1 MSLDPFIF
9 SGARGDELDNAANY
23 GVEPLVP
30 LSSNLSNNL
39 DEQKNIPQQ
48 PVDQEES
55 IDLTD
60 PTVYVRDPFWFKK
73 PAGQRPVE
81 DAKALFLENLLK
93 NKEATITRFHPNGE
107 SFQTP
112 LHNRDGTPSRFLYEY
127 VEKANTFFNVA
138 NQDPE
143 AGVRMDYDTGRIV
156 SKDYGNK
163 IMSEEFVKGFNPFSK
178 LGTYLSEINA
188 TGDLPRWEEY
198 VEMVNADSKSE
209 NSMIDP
215 ENKDLARIFNQQAAI
230 SLHDFSLIPD
240 PIQKVQGE
248 WHVNPGALLDIEGTD
263 AAIDANK
270 ELSKYEK
277 IMLKLNRDQMIES
290 AGYSA
295 IKRFTATDGDLQED
309 LLNYMNSSTANM
321 KGFVLENKER
331 LDSKNYG
338 LVSQLFET
346 TITAAAMIP
355 GGVAAL
361 GAVGL
366 EKLGAK
372 DWADKLAVIPSYVAY
387 YHDAKMA
394 AYDNNDLFDLWG
406 ARFRTRDFTELFGQV
421 ASFGGIGGIGALG
434 AKTATKLG
442 AKELTRYGAK
452 YQALVAANAANAAN
466 AAMRNASIGQKMT
479 NFGKEVLKDQ
489 TAYLGA
495 MQASGMVFGSEF
507 NAQIAAGA
515 TRDEAMHKASIG
527 AVANGLS
534 AFIATGVMNRFGFGA
549 EAAAQPNATAQSIF
563 AQIRARGISKEGR
576 EAVIQLMRDLNA
588 SEAVRRQVAKSIV
601 SSMDNAAKK
610 LGLKGFG
617 GIEGIIS
624 EGIEEAADEVIG
636 DFLTAVLDHSENWN
650 DEVWGNINEKFQ
662 DYFKAGVLGLFGG
675 LGGEGLSFTGQA
687 LSGRSRYFKGDTAA
701 VKAFRDKW
709 KRFELN
715 VDEFQELRTASGT
728 TSSDGAMTVAEVLA
742 SDKLTDEEKAASI
755 VDAAISRYSTVA
767 DREVDIDAEKDQPL
781 STGQEAPLEAPQEPL
796 PDSAGQEPVEA
807 NREAAKPSTGQP
819 TPTTATETK
828 APPADPRIQS
838 AIAPKLAEAGIKE
851 LSGKVPYEFDE
862 KNNQKGKNGETVT
875 PIHIGASGR
884 NLAARITYKDGS
896 EIIASAEEAS
906 RIISTQKKSARQQ
919 KLKFQNAAKR
929 KLTKDER
936 EQWAETKASDGAS
949 AKSKS
954 PVSEGAGDAG
964 VPQGD
969 ISPKTPVD
977 SGTQPTSSDQPIP
990 SDKGV
995 EAKPGSETVVAFS
1008 YKDSNG
1014 VTRYAYG
1021 TSEADARS
1029 RAGLD
1034 DKAKMSK
1041 VSEFADTENQSDS
1054 VAGARG
1060 VVRLSE
1066 QAKKDGVDLT
1076 KMTRE
1081 QYVAYAKKY
1090 GVYLDG
1096 DAIRMSPD
1104 SRVQDNVADA
1114 LDAKNMKAQQG
1125 SKRFAANSAYD
1136 KMTTALKAIRN
1147 KAFDVGKALKSGYIT
1162 ALDHADGWVNFKIKG
1177 DANRAA
1183 SNAQSVK
1190 PIKAYFDFGKKFASF
1205 LTESN
1210 IKALLL
1216 KLHEA
1221 GYNGQ
1226 LKIGESSSQ
1235 MSRLADQMVVHGATD
1250 ADTQLAAKVIEE
1262 FFGSE
1267 NVKTNFG
1274 RDAKGTSYSENL
1286 SEETRQTAGLKK
1298 EESTDSKQPEKQ
1310 TLEQQSNAKK
1320 DAQEKQVDPR
1330 PTSQDFLQ
1338 VTQGSL
1344 DVSTGAPTMKRHVR
1358 ENKPE
1363 GAVGDNGLWLEN
1375 EGEMVTQITMSPQYL
1390 ADLKQ
1395 KHNGDRGKMRDQYH
1409 KDLAAV
1415 VSTIAKEQGVS
1426 PSEIQLPSNN
1436 LKIDESGKV
1445 VLADNRVLR
1454 AATNEELNRETKEDV
1469 VDEID
1474 LSGTLIVTERELK
1487 DSDKA
1492 LKDTETDT
1500 DTALEGRRWVP
1511 TYKDNNTEKPPNG
1524 YRYRPS
1530 EGKTLLVAPGE
1541 QVIVKNSE
1549 GETTGALVFV
1559 EMVGGEYLFAFHSV
1573 QDLATSL
1580 ASDSLNE
1587 SGVPEN
1593 WRESKLDALPD
1604 DVKQLIAETAKG
1616 RYGKIKREEKIKVV
1630 KEILKI
1636 ISPYIRDSQIN
1647 FTSKV
1652 SDQDLAYVHRDQ
1664 IFINLDNFF
1673 AKIAEPYTGVVNPTQ
1688 FSADVMAEDVGRRMA
1703 AILSEEVIHLH
1714 AVKIFTPDQLFLFYQ
1729 DIVSLGEGNPLY
1741 EKMLNILK
1749 DRYPDK
1755 DTIDL
1760 PEEDRAIME
1769 SIAHEMLRSLVELR
1783 SKGETSEDAYY
1794 EALELSKALNM
1805 NRSVE
1810 TTEQDGGA
1818 MAKIRAIGAMVA
1830 RYARRI
1836 WRMLDTRNKMRLLS
1850 PESRR
1855 MLNALN
1861 ADLKKY
1867 QVDIDVDKV
1876 KQNQLKQTQRR
1887 AERID
1892 AEFINTIEARAGAF
1906 NEGIG
1911 MLRRIASIVKLPLS
1925 IEGMLRF
1932 DPERGLV
1939 LRDSVKDVLKTYP
1952 NPEIDLAE
1960 IQNALDGMNR
1970 AGFDE
1975 KPTGK
1980 GESSFAMA
1988 QNRLMAFYQV
1998 AESALENLDFDP
2010 TEFFNLLPAD
2020 LESLE
2025 EGSEAGRIGLRSM
2038 SIFRAIT
2045 NQKIGR
2051 GEVEGLLNALLDQ
2064 RSLLLDDIDQLREE
2078 RSAHSLQIIY
2088 NLDLTQWQDRN
2099 KIYRVARRL
2108 GLVDASQLTGDDIV
2122 MDALQ
2127 VQNQVITHL
2136 KSAIASGDYSVPP
2149 IGAAETLTA
2158 YNEKLANLKNE
2169 VRQIEFSH
2177 ATLEALLEVTGTN
2190 NTVSANKKIVST
2202 ILKSK
2207 ELLKNVDETLIDNF
2221 VNQVLDTK
2229 NQIQPISDESYEQL
2243 LSYLQA
2249 QNRFNV
2255 ESKMLFNR
2263 AIGDFGVDRK
2273 GFAQQFV
2280 PKDGSENIDDVPPA
2294 QSPNDV
2300 FSFNVH
2306 TDPAVLTE
2314 KAMMPGGAFPD
2325 RAPVRKEE
2333 YKTSEVAIRDAE
2345 LKKAFDDER
2354 RRVES
2359 NAQYIGRL
2367 MKERALISE
2376 GLGQMPSSIR
2386 EDYMMNG
2393 GFALEYTSGGDS
2405 GRLKYESEWEA
2416 FPRLEHSGA
2425 FGSALRGLFS
2435 DNKDAVPPSAEDLA
2449 NIISLIDN
2457 IDPWINGIRKRIGQ
2471 DAQLEIVDAGQI
2483 VQEETLAGRAK
2494 KLLVPVLNALMSE
2507 KGKPN
2512 GFVADIKQRIDAH
2525 FTKGQQKELIANPEA
2540 YGEKYAN
2547 RIEVFFAEVD
2557 GQYNAVIKPKYNAF
2571 RDLLK
2576 QANQSVSLT
2585 RESLRAFRDP
2595 RWERNIIRDIE
2606 RKERD
2611 PSYVTENPRVEAL
2624 GDAAFDFRLYRNAS
2638 FIVNYFSKDNPMYF
2652 DAFFAKD
2659 ILRSHPNMG
2668 EGYELSLPAGSLR
2681 PSVSSD
2687 EEIELYK
2694 QKVNERKT
2702 RGLETPADMLIRIYG
2717 DQTIYVRPYDPK
2729 QDNQPGAAPLDAEYV
2744 TFSDINAEVSRG
2756 ASATG
2761 MVSEETGGL
2770 GGGMQRVMVNR
2781 NREDQ
2786 MFGST
2791 DILGSP
2797 MLESSNTVLAVMND
2811 LLPAAP
2817 FDQDTSLR
2825 STAAEMAARNFGDP
2839 EVRRKLWWTTTA
2851 MFIGSRDGDGNIDL
2865 ESARNYLNMG
2875 SRLKRGDYDRDL
2887 PSTHSDSYSGAYN
2900 TFVMHTMR
2908 GLFPRMEESQYNLLV
2923 KSFYRQF
2930 GKSGMTN
2937 EGVDVETLILDA
2949 AQFKMKFEQDQL
2961 RFERDKLSDNITMA
2975 FRSAMAPLT
2984 ASIDASGI
2992 EGSDIAYL
3000 ESVDPKFRESMVT
3013 ALDNYK
3019 ELVDTARDSERF
3031 LEESGINPENIKSEL
3046 DSGRLPS
3053 GFDLESQMEIASFLN
3068 WLRLQPRD
3076 SELVDVQTLD
3086 ADSLVDGGFNSNG
3099 EVGIATSNPAIDALL
3114 QNPVKN
3120 YALRNGNNV
3129 SQRTIV
3135 FMPSEMT
3142 MNAFKLVNRKPM
3154 FIEGIGGL
3162 PNIIFAPQVQS
3173 EADSQAGVKLMLE
3186 KQILQ
3191 SSRRSEAIANEVSSL
3206 ASKIREAMD
3215 IAVNAQIISS
3225 QADLDILE
3233 LAEQHQKQI
3242 RAGRSVDKS
3251 ILDEFPEFNTLSG
3264 DERMIM
3270 KLWVKELYETGIL
3283 YHPGGG
3289 YENVKKKYKDLQ
3301 RVKESKTIVNRG
3313 LLDQI
3318 RYNDSSD
3325 EASLLYLKINK
3336 TLRRR
3341 LNSYRKQRKT
3351 LKDASVNNVTA
3362 MDRRYRELAE
3372 KVIDQDP
3379 NYSKLTG
3386 DDRQIAISIL
3396 NMHYQ
3401 RTRTLLDRGEIET
3414 GVWSEES
3421 DARLIAEVMT
3431 NKTARE
3437 IFDAGY
3443 LGQETLAATGL
3454 SETSQFAIRS
3464 GISQILSPLSQGDA
3478 RSIDRLQQWQQDSL
3492 MARQEE
3498 PMEISAEE
3506 FTNVSNYEAL
3516 KELMSSQE
3524 MGKSFS
3530 QSTYNT
3536 FVTLTALQKKTTPE
3550 KLLSNLPADRLLPS
3564 DVALINA
3571 FNAIIGEAK
3580 QLNGET
3586 TEAQRIKSVER
3597 DQRDSEDKYAELLE
3611 QRNDAAG
3618 PIWSTENTRPTFTT
3632 DAFPKSWYLGSARLF
3647 NIPRA
3652 SGTTMPTTVFN
3663 KRRIAEISANIYG
3676 NIESISNRVEESR
3689 NNGQARRLFEKALK
3703 RVKSGRIE
3711 SVNEYKGGMILD
3723 VAISNN
3729 LLREM
3734 EEKNPA
3740 SDIQNVL
3747 NDIRNVYAQME
3758 SDYDSLKKELIDL
3771 NNKRDHLSKDSGWI
3785 FRDRLLA
3792 DKKSE
3797 ANKRIDQ
3804 LLNDLV
3810 ELKKAKGDQFS
3821 DTDSKLFKSRLN
3833 RIKKDLAEDRKSL
3846 ASIGLEELTTQAE
3859 RHSDSVRS
3867 RVAEDVYN
3875 FLQNI
3880 VLPSPE
3886 LSRKMDDAQ
3895 MNVAYHWGSTMAN
3908 DKIVGDYL
3916 VVMGRIRRKI
3926 KNNFL
3931 RITQRREAGQD
3942 EVALAKDNEVLQ
3954 KSISNYNAYVNLM
3967 NTRINEL
3974 MDEVYARSGIRTKPD
3989 YKALHMRK
3997 VVLSGDQSANYES
4010 LDQAFN
4016 DSLRRTTVEGTRAE
4030 AASVLMAGNR
4040 GLLNSFVRE
4049 RLAEYLPKAKLKSP
4063 SDRKAAA
4070 IRRGYFANNLRN
4082 MLYDS
4087 IGNPN
4092 SKTEIEN
4099 AIYNLVVV
4107 SENADLEFESA
4118 ENARIYEASKE
4129 IMNEFVLNT
4138 AEIKSLIHDRIED
4151 LEGNTNS
4158 QAKTASQLRLMREA
4172 DEKIKET
4179 ENEINQLETAMLHK
4193 WGREPESYNVDP
4205 ETLREIRESLRT
4217 KQTARYYHRFS
4228 NMYEL
4233 DERGNPLEGSSQDFE
4248 ASVYINF
4255 VPEFKGDKTMAD
4267 FAPEVRNEIDKK
4279 WHEDESLRKEHIARL
4294 EALESSAQ
4302 MISEESVDDI
4312 YKALRG
4318 TKEFVKTYD
4327 PRRLYG
4333 RAIDLVKAAD
4343 AAMKNALEEERE
4355 SYVKLMAEGLARE
4368 TDPDIG
4374 GRLAQLNYALEGE
4387 APSVKS
4393 LRLPKDLRDRS
4404 SYLGRLLTDVDGSN
4418 PILLIPKDAKQALI
4432 ETFPSITSANVNKE
4446 MKDLVLFHKTP
4457 SAKNSTADRKRGG
4470 FMNFRNKE
4478 WKDRPL
4484 GNNWKRLIDPDF
4496 SDEVITAD
4504 DNLADLLKNVKTRRE
4519 AATLISNRLEEG
4531 ILGYYN
4537 ARRKVA
4543 NNQTEV
4549 EDVSQIEDVKRSLDL
4564 AKDMIEKI
4572 VYAIDHEAITENG
4585 LIDIAKTLKAIA
4597 NPSFSKTMN
4606 GTASNLD
4613 QLIINLNLTKS
4624 FSKAFSLVEGSRIMK
4639 KLTAGLVAFNPANEL
4654 FPMARIKAMELFHHQ
4669 DARTRMRFARKQSA
4683 IQTAVEL
4690 QAFLEEGF
4698 NGASGRDAAISI
4710 TKERQEKIARSG
4722 KKLGNSSINHSIAY
4736 VIAQLEG
4743 LKDAQDMTTYEALE
4757 SWYETMESGIHD
4769 STVLKEVQQ
4778 DEYNFITRFFKAQA
4792 IDTVRQLPAAE
4803 KIMQILK
4810 SSGIESVNKLTAN
4823 ELRQEKAEKLIEKA
4837 KKALL
4842 EYVKNNSKI
4851 NESYVKEH
4859 ADTIYGE
4866 LRNLY
4871 HGMNVT
4877 RAIFSNDGGQT
4888 SGDLQMVPVNE
4899 ESKREVVSPFM
4910 RSYGSVPLRRIHAAN
4925 PSVESRL
4932 APEGRYITD
4941 PEEMLSLKDSH
4952 FYSGLGRQDYDRGV
4966 DEQAVL
4972 RPINVDGVNSPISI
4986 IEDSVYRMNVQP
4998 NYQIIRQMVG
5008 RTVLKNGVPRIE
5020 AQQFNTAQGAI
5031 GVLKPIMPDLLS
5043 DDIYANEQALARKN
5057 KDGSALR
5064 ALHEMRMDY
5073 SKAMAA
5079 VASEIENTIQN
5090 DSQVGVINT
5099 DFSNQMRR
5107 ASSLFVV
5114 RALASVSQLWNQGV
5128 GPAIGYMIKKIAVG
5142 DWAAATEFASIL
5154 AELFKSAVA
5163 TVPIEFYNRVTGKVD
5178 WRRKDGLWRE
5188 TTNFIKRTSPYTF
5201 YRAAEGHD
5209 IVRASERNQI
5219 RYKGNRVRNVASKV
5233 ANLFETVGEGAL
5245 QVTIGSPERLLARA
5259 MYIVE
5264 LRQQLRKYDGDS
5276 SLANLSLEELVQK
5289 EAKDIPVYAKQYARI
5304 KVTDMMG
5311 QSDEAKKSWFFQNRS
5326 KNPLESA
5333 FYRNV
5338 ARFSNHT
5345 ATTASNMSAMI
5356 PTIFMGTFDK
5366 SRAADAESRKEAIEN
5381 AVGTLSQNFLFH
5393 ILKWNTIVPLAVW
5406 AWQSMFG
5413 DDDDEDPMMVANRV
5427 SKDIFGTEDD
5437 GMIKTAIKELTWV
5450 NTAL

>member
-1 MSLDPFIF
+1 MSLDPFLF
-9 SGARGDELDNAANY
+9 SGARGSELDETANY
-23 GVEPLVP
+23 GVEPVIP
-30 LSSNLSNNL
+30 MSEGSSISSSISGSSQATPPTVEETVDLS
-39 DEQKNIPQQ
+39 
-48 PVDQEES
+48 
-55 IDLTD
+55 D
-60 PTVYVRDPFWFKK
+60 PTVYVRDPFWYKK

-93 NKEATITRFHPNGE
+93 NKEATVTKFKPNGE
-107 SFQTP
+107 SYLAP
-112 LHNRDGTPSRFLYEY
+112 LRNRDGTPNKLFYEY

-138 NQDPE
+138 NQDPD
-143 AGVRMDYDTGRIV
+143 AGVQMNYETGGIV
-156 SKDYGNK
+156 AKDYGNK
-163 IMSEEFVKGFNPFSK
+163 IMSEEFVKGFNPFAQ
-178 LGTYLSEINA
+178 LGDYIKDVNA
-188 TGDLPRWEEY
+188 SGGIAKWEEY
-198 VEMVNADSKSE
+198 VDMVNADSKSE

-215 ENKDLARIFNQQAAI
+215 ENKDLAQIFYDQAII
-230 SLHDFSLIPD
+230 SMHDFSQSSD
-240 PIQKVQGE
+240 PIQKVRGE
-248 WHVNPGALLDIEGTD
+248 WHINPGALLDIAGTD

-277 IMLKLNRDQMIES
+277 TMLKLNRDQMIEA
-290 AGYSA
+290 AGKSA
-295 IKRFTATDGDLQED
+295 IDRFGAIDSDLYDD
-309 LLNYMNSSTANM
+309 LVNYMNDPSVTM
-321 KGFVLENKER
+321 KDFVLENAER

-338 LVSQLFET
+338 LISQLFET
-346 TITAAAMIP
+346 TITAAAMFP
-355 GGVAAL
+355 GGIAAL
-361 GAVGL
+361 SAAAL
-366 EKLGAK
+366 EKMGAT
-372 DWADKLAVIPSYVAY
+372 DWADKVGSVPILVSE

-394 AYDNNDLFDLWG
+394 AFENNELFELWG
-406 ARFRTRDFTELFGQV
+406 ARFRTQDFTELFGQV
-421 ASFGGIGGIGALG
+421 ASFGGVGATGALTG
-434 AKTATKLG
+434 KIASKLG
-442 AKELTRYGAK
+442 AKGATRYGTK
-452 YQALVAANAANAAN
+452 YLNQVADDAAAA
-466 AAMRNASIGQKMT
+466 AEKAMQQTTLRGKLSD
-479 NFGKEVLKDQ
+479 FGMDVLKDK
-489 TAYLGA
+489 TAYMGA
-495 MQASGMVFGSEF
+495 TQAAGMSFGSEF
-507 NAQIAAGA
+507 NAQIASGA

-549 EAAAQPNATAQSIF
+549 EAPAQGSGTAQSIF
-563 AQIRARGISKEGR
+563 ARIKARGISREGK

-588 SEAVRRQVAKSIV
+588 SEALRRQVVKGIV
-601 SSMDNAAKK
+601 GSMDNAAKK
-610 LGLKGFG
+610 LGLKGYTMAG
-617 GIEGIIS
+617 GLVS
-624 EGIEEAADEVIG
+624 ESIEEAADEAIG
-636 DFLTAVLDHSENWN
+636 DFLSAALDHSENWN

-662 DYFKAGVLGLFGG
+662 DYFKAGFLGLFGG
-675 LGGEGLSFTGQA
+675 LGGEFMSFTGQA

-709 KRFELN
+709 RRFEVN
-715 VDEFQELRTASGT
+715 IDEFKELRTASST

-742 SDKLTDEEKAASI
+742 SDQLTEEEKVASI
-755 VDAAISRYSTVA
+755 VDAAISNYSTVA
-767 DREVDIDAEKDQPL
+767 DREVDLEPETVPEEGEQPAMQPE
-781 STGQEAPLEAPQEPL
+781 T
-796 PDSAGQEPVEA
+796 PVEA
-807 NREAAKPSTGQP
+807 PTEPLDTPAEQEPTEAPTELQQPAMGQE
-819 TPTTATETK
+819 TTTA
-828 APPADPRIQS
+828 APAAAAAPADPNIQA
-838 AIAPKLAEAGIKE
+838 AIAPKLAEAGIKQ
-851 LSGKVPYEFDE
+851 LSGDVPVEYDE
-862 KNNQKGKNGETVT
+862 KNSQKGKNGQTVT

-884 NLAARITYKDGS
+884 NLAARVTYDDGS
-896 EIIASAEEAS
+896 EIIVSAEEAAEM
-906 RIISTQKKSARQQ
+906 ISTKKKTARQQ
-919 KLKFQNAAKR
+919 KARFQTAAKR
-929 KLTKDER
+929 KLTLNER
-936 EQWAETKASDGAS
+936 EQWAETETSDGDRAEG
-949 AKSKS
+949 AR
-954 PVSEGAGDAG
+954 PVSEGARDAG

-969 ISPKTPVD
+969 LGAQAPVD
-977 SGTQPTSSDQPIP
+977 SRPQPTPSDQPVSP
-990 SDKGV
+990 TEGLAGEQQTEV
-995 EAKPGSETVVAFS
+995 ETPTTQQDG
-1008 YKDSNG
+1008 
-1014 VTRYAYG
+1014 
-1021 TSEADARS
+1021 
-1029 RAGLD
+1029 
-1034 DKAKMSK
+1034 
-1041 VSEFADTENQSDS
+1041 
-1054 VAGARG
+1054 
-1060 VVRLSE
+1060 E
-1066 QAKKDGVDLT
+1066 QQL
-1076 KMTRE
+1076 
-1081 QYVAYAKKY
+1081 
-1090 GVYLDG
+1090 
-1096 DAIRMSPD
+1096 
-1104 SRVQDNVADA
+1104 QD
-1114 LDAKNMKAQQG
+1114 Q
-1125 SKRFAANSAYD
+1125 
-1136 KMTTALKAIRN
+1136 
-1147 KAFDVGKALKSGYIT
+1147 
-1162 ALDHADGWVNFKIKG
+1162 
-1177 DANRAA
+1177 
-1183 SNAQSVK
+1183 
-1190 PIKAYFDFGKKFASF
+1190 
-1205 LTESN
+1205 
-1210 IKALLL
+1210 
-1216 KLHEA
+1216 
-1221 GYNGQ
+1221 
-1226 LKIGESSSQ
+1226 
-1235 MSRLADQMVVHGATD
+1235 
-1250 ADTQLAAKVIEE
+1250 
-1262 FFGSE
+1262 
-1267 NVKTNFG
+1267 
-1274 RDAKGTSYSENL
+1274 
-1286 SEETRQTAGLKK
+1286 K
-1298 EESTDSKQPEKQ
+1298 EPEKQ
-1310 TLEQQSNAKK
+1310 TLEEQSDAKT
-1320 DAQEKQVDPR
+1320 DAQERQVDSR

-1338 VTQGSL
+1338 VVQGSV
-1344 DVSTGAPTMKRHVR
+1344 DASTGAPTMKRHVR

-1363 GAVGDNGLWLEN
+1363 GATGDNGLWLEN
-1375 EGEMVTQITMSPQYL
+1375 EGEMVTEITMSREYL
-1390 ADLKQ
+1390 ADLKR
-1395 KHNGDRGKMRDQYH
+1395 KHNGDRGKMREQYH

-1415 VSTIAKEQGVS
+1415 VATIAKEQGVK
-1426 PSEIQLPSNN
+1426 PSEIELPSDS
-1436 LKIDESGKV
+1436 LRVDDSGNV
-1445 VLADNRVLR
+1445 VLADNRKLS
-1454 AATNEELNRETKEDV
+1454 AATNEELDREGKADV

-1474 LSGTLIVTERELK
+1474 RSATLIVTERELS

-1492 LKDTETDT
+1492 VKDTETDT
-1500 DTALEGRRWVP
+1500 ETALKGRRWVP

-1530 EGKTLLVAPGE
+1530 EAKTLLVAPGE

-1549 GETTGALVFV
+1549 GETTGALVFI

-1580 ASDSLNE
+1580 ASDSINE
-1587 SGVPEN
+1587 SNVPEN

-1604 DVKQLIAETAKG
+1604 DVKQLIAKTAKG
-1616 RYGKIKREEKIKVV
+1616 KYGEIKREEKIKIV

-1652 SDQDLAYVHRDQ
+1652 DEETLAYVHREQ

-1673 AKIAEPYTGVVNPTQ
+1673 AKIAQPYTGVVNPTQ
-1688 FSADVMAEDVGRRMA
+1688 FAADVMAEDVGRRMA
-1703 AILSEEVIHLH
+1703 AILSEEVIHVH

-1741 EKMLNILK
+1741 EKMLNILQ
-1749 DRYPDK
+1749 DRFPDR

-1769 SIAHEMLRSLVELR
+1769 SVAHEMLRALVELR

-1805 NRSVE
+1805 NRSAG

-1830 RYARRI
+1830 RYARRV
-1836 WRMLDTRNKMRLLS
+1836 WRMLDTRNKMGLLS

-1855 MLNALN
+1855 MLNSLS

-1867 QVDIDVDKV
+1867 GVDIDVDRV
-1876 KQNQLKQTQRR
+1876 KQNQLKQTLRR
-1887 AERID
+1887 AERVD

-1911 MLRRIASIVKLPLS
+1911 MLRRIASIIKLPLS

-1939 LRDSVKDVLKTYP
+1939 LRDSVVDILKAYP
-1952 NPEIDLAE
+1952 NPEIDLSE
-1960 IQNALDGMNR
+1960 IQRALDGMNR

-1975 KPTGK
+1975 RPTGK

-1988 QNRLMAFYQV
+1988 QDRLMAFYQV
-1998 AESALENLDFDP
+1998 AESALENLNFDP

-2020 LESLE
+2020 LESIE
-2025 EGSEAGRIGLRSM
+2025 EGSEAGRIGLRSQ
-2038 SIFRAIT
+2038 SIFNAIT
-2045 NQKIGR
+2045 SQKIGR
-2051 GEVEGLLNALLDQ
+2051 GEVEGLLTAILDQ
-2064 RSLLLDDIDQLREE
+2064 RGALLDDIDQLREE
-2078 RSAHSLQIIY
+2078 RSAHTLQIIA

-2108 GLVDASQLTGDDIV
+2108 GLVDSAQLIGDDV
-2122 MDALQ
+2122 SMDAML

-2149 IGAAETLTA
+2149 IGGAETLTA
-2158 YNEKLANLKNE
+2158 YNEKLANLKSQ
-2169 VRQIEFSH
+2169 VRQLEFSH
-2177 ATLEALLEVTGTN
+2177 ATIEALLEVTGTTG
-2190 NTVSANKKIVST
+2190 TVAANKKIVAT
-2202 ILKSK
+2202 LLKSK
-2207 ELLKNVDETLIDNF
+2207 ELLKNVDETFIDNF
-2221 VNQVLDTK
+2221 VDQILDTQGQVEAIS
-2229 NQIQPISDESYEQL
+2229 NQDYEQL

-2249 QNRFNV
+2249 QNRFNI

-2273 GFAQQFV
+2273 GFAQEFI
-2280 PKDGSENIDDVPPA
+2280 PKDSSENIDDVPSA
-2294 QSPNDV
+2294 TNPNEV
-2300 FSFNVH
+2300 FGFDVH

-2325 RAPVRKEE
+2325 RAPVRKEK
-2333 YKTSEVAIRDAE
+2333 YKASEVAIREAE

-2367 MKERALISE
+2367 MKERALIAE

-2386 EDYMMNG
+2386 EEYMMNG
-2393 GFALEYTSGGDS
+2393 GFALEYTSGGES

-2416 FPRLEHSGA
+2416 FPRLDHSGA

-2435 DNKDAVPPSAEDLA
+2435 ENKDAEPPSAEDLA
-2449 NIISLIDN
+2449 NIISLLDN
-2457 IDPWINGIRKRIGQ
+2457 IDPWVNGVRKRIGQ
-2471 DAQLEIVDAGQI
+2471 DAQLEIIDAGQMI
-2483 VQEETLAGRAK
+2483 QDETLAGRAR

-2507 KGKPN
+2507 KDKPN
-2512 GFVADIKQRIDAH
+2512 GFVADMRQRIDSQL
-2525 FTKGQQKELIANPEA
+2525 TKAQQKELIKNPEA
-2540 YGEKYAN
+2540 AGKKYGQK
-2547 RIEVFFAEVD
+2547 IEAFFAD
-2557 GQYNAVIKPKYNAF
+2557 IDSQYNAIIKPKYSAF

-2624 GDAAFDFRLYRNAS
+2624 GNAAFDFRLYRNAS
-2638 FIVNYFSKDNPMYF
+2638 FMVNYFSKDNPMYF

-2681 PSVSSD
+2681 PSISSD

-2694 QKVNERKT
+2694 QKVNERKA
-2702 RGLETPADMLIRIYG
+2702 RGLETPADMPIRIYG

-2744 TFSDINAEVSRG
+2744 TLSDINAEVSRG

-2770 GGGMQRVMVNR
+2770 GGGIQRVMVNR

-2811 LLPAAP
+2811 LLPTSP

-2839 EVRRKLWWTTTA
+2839 EVRKKLWWTTTA
-2851 MFIGSRDGDGNIDL
+2851 MFIGSRDAFGNIDL

-2887 PSTHSDSYSGAYN
+2887 PATHSDSYSGAYD
-2900 TFVMHTMR
+2900 TFVRHTIR
-2908 GLFPRMEESQYNLLV
+2908 GLFPRMEQSQYNLLV

-2930 GKSGMTN
+2930 GKSGMTT

-2984 ASIDASGI
+2984 ASIEASGI

-3000 ESVDPKFRESMVT
+3000 ETVDSNMRESMVT

-3019 ELVDTARDSERF
+3019 ELVQTARDSERF
-3031 LEESGINPENIKSEL
+3031 LEGAGINPENIKSEL
-3046 DSGRLPS
+3046 ESGRLPS

-3120 YALRNGNNV
+3120 YSLRNGNEV
-3129 SQRTIV
+3129 SQRTII

-3142 MNAFKLVNRKPM
+3142 MNAFKLVNRKPI

-3162 PNIIFAPQVQS
+3162 PNVIFAPQVQS

-3191 SSRRSEAIANEVSSL
+3191 SANRSETIANEVSSL

-3215 IAVNAQIISS
+3215 IAVNAQTISS
-3225 QADLDILE
+3225 QADTDILE

-3251 ILDEFPEFNTLSG
+3251 ILDAFPEFNTLSG

-3270 KLWVKELYETGIL
+3270 KLWVKDLYETGVL

-3289 YENVKKKYKDLQ
+3289 YENVKKKYKDLE
-3301 RVKESKTIVNRG
+3301 RVKEGRKIVDRG

-3318 RYNDSSD
+3318 RYNDMSE
-3325 EASLLYLKINK
+3325 EAALLRLKIDK

-3341 LNSYRKQRKT
+3341 LNSYRRQRKA
-3351 LKDASVNNVTA
+3351 LLDASINNVTA
-3362 MDRRYRELAE
+3362 MDKRYRELAE
-3372 KVIDQDP
+3372 KAIDRDP
-3379 NYSKLTG
+3379 NYSKLVG

-3401 RTRTLLDRGEIET
+3401 RTRTLLDRGELET
-3414 GVWSEES
+3414 GVWTEES

-3443 LGQETLAATGL
+3443 LGQEVLAATGL

-3498 PMEISAEE
+3498 PLEVSAEE
-3506 FTNVSNYEAL
+3506 FTNVSNFEAL
-3516 KELMSSQE
+3516 KELMSAQE

-3536 FVTLTALQKKTTPE
+3536 FVTLTALQKQTTPE
-3550 KLLSNLPADRLLPS
+3550 KLLSTLPNDRLLPS

-3586 TEAQRIKSVER
+3586 TEAQRIKSAER

-3611 QRNDAAG
+3611 QRTDAAG

-3632 DAFPKSWYLGSARLF
+3632 DPFPKSWYLGSARLF

-3652 SGTTMPTTVFN
+3652 SGSTMPTIKFN

-3689 NNGQARRLFEKALK
+3689 NNGQARRLFENALK
-3703 RVKSGRIE
+3703 RVKAGRIE
-3711 SVNEYKGGMILD
+3711 SVNQYKGGMIVD
-3723 VAISNN
+3723 IPISNN
-3729 LLREM
+3729 LLQEM
-3734 EEKNPA
+3734 EEQNPA
-3740 SDIQNVL
+3740 GDIQNVL

-3758 SDYDSLKKELIDL
+3758 SDYESLNETLVDL
-3771 NNKRDHLSKDSGWI
+3771 NSKRDYLSKDSGWI

-3792 DKKSE
+3792 DKKTE

-3821 DTDSKLFKSRLN
+3821 NTDSKLFKSRLN
-3833 RIKKDLAEDRKSL
+3833 KIKKDLAEDRKSL

-3859 RHSDSVRS
+3859 RYSDSVRS

-3886 LSRKMDDAQ
+3886 LSQKMDDAQ
-3895 MNVAYHWGSTMAN
+3895 MNVAFHWSATMAN

-3916 VVMGRIRRKI
+3916 LVMGRIRRKI
-3926 KNNFL
+3926 KNNFS

-3942 EVALAKDNEVLQ
+3942 EIALAKDNEVLQ

-3967 NTRINEL
+3967 NARINEL
-3974 MDEVYARSGIRTKPD
+3974 IDEVYAKVGIRTKPD

-3997 VVLSGDQSANYES
+3997 VVLSGDQS
-4010 LDQAFN
+4010 LDYQSMDRAFN
-4016 DSLRRTTVEGTRAE
+4016 DSLRRTTPEGEQAE

-4082 MLYDS
+4082 MLYDR

-4092 SKTEIEN
+4092 SKTEIES
-4099 AIYNLVVV
+4099 ALYDLVITAEQSDVK
-4107 SENADLEFESA
+4107 FESA
-4118 ENARIYEASKE
+4118 ENERIYEAAKE

-4138 AEIKSLIHDRIED
+4138 AEIKSLIYDRVED
-4151 LEGNTNS
+4151 LEGNTDS

-4193 WGREPESYNVDP
+4193 WGREPKSYNVDP
-4205 ETLREIRESLRT
+4205 ETLREIRESLRE
-4217 KQTARYYHRFS
+4217 KQTARYYHRFQD
-4228 NMYEL
+4228 MYEL
-4233 DERGNPLEGSSQDFE
+4233 DDRGNPVEGSGQDFE

-4255 VPEFKGDKTMAD
+4255 VPEFKGDKTMAE
-4267 FAPEVRNEIDKK
+4267 FSPEVRDQIDNK

-4302 MISEESVDDI
+4302 MMSEEAVDDI

-4343 AAMKNALEEERE
+4343 AAVKSALEEERE
-4355 SYVKLMAEGLARE
+4355 SYIKLMAEGLARE

-4432 ETFPSITSANVNKE
+4432 ETFPSITPANVNKE
-4446 MKDLVLFHKTP
+4446 LKDLVLYNKVP
-4457 SAKNSTADRKRGG
+4457 SAKGSTADRKRGG

-4484 GNNWKRLIDPDF
+4484 GNNWQRLINRDLVD
-4496 SDEVITAD
+4496 DVITVD
-4504 DNLADLLKNVKTRRE
+4504 DNLADLMQNVKTRRE
-4519 AATLISNRLEEG
+4519 AATLLSSRLEDG
-4531 ILGYYN
+4531 VLGYYN
-4537 ARRKVA
+4537 ARRRQA
-4543 NNQTEV
+4543 NNQLEV
-4549 EDVSQIEDVKRSLDL
+4549 EDVSQIEDVKRSIDL

-4572 VYAIDHEAITENG
+4572 VYAIDHQAITEDG
-4585 LIDIAKTLKAIA
+4585 LILFAKTLKALA
-4597 NPSFSKTMN
+4597 NPNFSKTMN

-4613 QLIINLNLTKS
+4613 QLITGLDLTKS

-4639 KLTAGLVAFNPANEL
+4639 KLTAGLVAFNPNNEL
-4654 FPMARIKAMELFHHQ
+4654 FPLARIKTMELFHHQ
-4669 DARTRMRFARKQSA
+4669 DARIRMRFARKQSA

-4698 NGASGRDAAISI
+4698 NGASGRDAAIAI
-4710 TKERQEKIARSG
+4710 TKDRQEIIARSG
-4722 KKLGNSSINHSIAY
+4722 KKLGNSSLNHSIAY

-4743 LKDAQDMTTYEALE
+4743 LKDAQGMDTFAALE
-4757 SWYETMESGIHD
+4757 SWLETMEAGIHD
-4769 STVLKEVQQ
+4769 SSVLAEVQQ
-4778 DEYNFITRFFKAQA
+4778 DKFNFVTRFFKAQA

-4803 KIMQILK
+4803 KIMQVLK
-4810 SSGIESVNKLTAN
+4810 SAGIESVNKPIAN
-4823 ELRQEKAEKLIEKA
+4823 NLRQAKAEELIKKA
-4837 KKALL
+4837 KEALL
-4842 EYVKNNSKI
+4842 GSVDTSGKI
-4851 NESYVKEH
+4851 KSNDVKEH
-4859 ADTIYGE
+4859 ADTIYRE
-4866 LRNLY
+4866 LKNLY

-4877 RAIFSNDGGQT
+4877 RAIFSIAGDQT

-4899 ESKREVVSPFM
+4899 ESKRETVSPFM

-4952 FYSGLGRQDYDRGV
+4952 FYSGLGRQAYDRQV

-4986 IEDSVYRMNVQP
+4986 VEDSVYRMNVQP

-5020 AQQFNTAQGAI
+5020 AQQYITTSGAVA
-5031 GVLKPIMPDLLS
+5031 GTQMIMPDLLS
-5043 DDIYANEQALARKN
+5043 DDIYANEQALAKQN

-5064 ALHEMRMDY
+5064 ALHESRRDY
-5073 SKAMAA
+5073 TKAMAA

-5090 DSQVGVINT
+5090 DSQIGVVNT

-5114 RALASVSQLWNQGV
+5114 RALVSAQQLWNQGV
-5128 GPAIGYMIKKIAVG
+5128 GPSIGYMIKKIAVG
-5142 DWAAATEFASIL
+5142 DWASAVEFASTL
-5154 AELFKSAVA
+5154 GELFRSAVA
-5163 TVPIEFYNRVTGKVD
+5163 TVPLEAYNRITGKED

-5209 IVRASERNQI
+5209 IVRASARNQV
-5219 RYKGNRVRNVASKV
+5219 RYKGNKVRNVASKI
-5233 ANLFETVGEGAL
+5233 ANMFESVGETSL
-5245 QVTIGSPERLLARA
+5245 QFAIGSPERLLARA
-5259 MYIVE
+5259 IYIVE

-5276 SLANLSLEELVQK
+5276 NLANLSLEELIKK

-5311 QSDEAKKSWFFQNRS
+5311 QSDESKKSWFFQNRS

-5333 FYRNV
+5333 FWRNV

-5413 DDDDEDPMMVANRV
+5413 DDDDEDPMLVANKI

-5437 GMIKTAIKELTWV
+5437 GMTKTVMKELMWGKYRPVMPDTKNLRAGEASMLAELSSKFAIELTQAIPYLGV
-5450 NTAL
+5450 LFGYSSIQSATAVPASTAVSEEAWSKITGIDRGEYRERNAITVRNYQSGVLEKAADLTAPTSLLFDYGQAVDLTIRGLRSERTELDEHILPYILTEIAPFMRDARNARKQKLKETLPRSLK